1 MGRTVLVSHRL
12 PYTARF
18 QDQAISLSASVGGLA
33 TGLLPMLND
42 NCLWIGWSGLSQKIP
57 NKHRQSLQAQFAERH
72 CLTVDFPLEQHKGFL
87 SDICNGVLWPLYHY
101 QMGVLPVRM
110 PGWEDYVAINE
121 RFADRIM
128 ESAREGDELWIHDY
142 HLQLLPQIL
151 RDRGYQGQIGFFL
164 HIPFPAYEI
173 FRILPWRREILS
185 GIIGAD
191 LIGFHTESY
200 GQHFLENVQKL
211 LGLDVQRNG
220 IRLSDRQIEV
230 DAFPLGVDVNTLETD
245 DESMQ
250 GLAQS
255 LRTIRQGGE
264 RRLFMSVDRMDY
276 TKGLA
281 RKILAFEHLLDT
293 REDQR
298 GKLTLVQIAPPS
310 RDDVPAYSRFRRD
323 LDEHVGRINGKY
335 GSPDYQPVQ
344 YLARS
349 FHPQE
354 IFQAY
359 KEVDVML
366 VTPVRD
372 GMNLVAKEF
381 VAARSDEDGVLV
393 LSELAGAASELFD
406 ALPANPYD
414 IEQMAQAFYDAVTM
428 PEADRK
434 ARMRAMRER
443 VLPFSTETW
452 ARDFLTRLKSIR
464 HDTDVKVASPR
475 KLAQEIAANPKPIRL
490 YLDYDGTLFPIVRV
504 PDMAVPDQSLRQ
516 LLTRLARHPRCD
528 VHIVSGR
535 SMKNLQRWFPSLPI
549 TLHAEH
555 GAISSNG
562 NMLVDPEGSQQ
573 LLDRSFTALQDVAR
587 RYPGA
592 RVERKAYGSTFHYR
606 NAENGEAAA
615 NAVIAMIKAE
625 FRDEPVDIMYGKK
638 NVEIR
643 LQGINKGRV
652 LKQADSDAT
661 IVAVGDD
668 ITDEDMFAAVP
679 ESGVTIAVGSQ
690 PSQARYRLRDSNEV
704 RSFLRE
710 LDQRL
715 SS

>member
-12 PYTARF
+12 PFTAKF
-18 QDQAISLSASVGGLA
+18 QDQKVTLNASVGGLA
-33 TGLLPMLND
+33 TGLLPMLTED
-42 NCLWIGWSGLSQKIP
+42 SLWIGWSGLSQKLP
-57 NKHRQSLQAQFAERH
+57 KKHQQSLEAQFTEQH
-72 CLTVDFPLEQHKGFL
+72 CLTVNFPVESHRAFL
-87 SDICNGVLWPLYHY
+87 SDVCNGVIWPLYHY
-101 QMGVLPVRM
+101 QVGVLPVRM
-110 PGWEDYVAINE
+110 PGWKDYVAIN
-121 RFADRIM
+121 RSFADRIL
-128 ESAREGDELWIHDY
+128 ESAKDGDELWIHDY

-151 RDRGYQGQIGFFL
+151 RDRGYKGQIGFFL

-173 FRILPWRREILS
+173 FRILPWRHDILR
-185 GIIGAD
+185 GILGAD

-200 GQHFLENVQKL
+200 CQHFLENVQKL
-211 LGLDVQRNG
+211 LGLDVSNRG
-220 IRLSDRQIEV
+220 VRLSDRQIEV
-230 DAFPLGVDVNTLETD
+230 DAFPLGVDVNTLESTD
-245 DESMQ
+245 EGMQ
-250 GLAQS
+250 SLGQS
-255 LRTIRQGGE
+255 LRTIRQDGE

-293 REDQR
+293 REDLR

-310 RDDVPAYSRFRRD
+310 RDEVPAYTRFRRD

-349 FHPQE
+349 YHPQE

-381 VAARSDEDGVLV
+381 VAARNDEDGVLV

-406 ALPANPYD
+406 ALPVNPYD
-414 IEQMAQAFYDAVTM
+414 IEQMSQVFYEAVTM
-428 PEADRK
+428 PEADRR

-443 VLPFSTETW
+443 VLPFSTVSW
-452 ARDFLTRLKSIR
+452 AKDFLSRLKTVR
-464 HDTDVKVASPR
+464 RDTGITVASPTAIAR
-475 KLAQEIAANPKPIRL
+475 EIAATPKPIRL
-490 YLDYDGTLFPIVRV
+490 YLDYDGTLFPIVRL

-535 SMKNLQRWFPSLPI
+535 SMKNLQRWFPALPI

-562 NMLVDPEGSQQ
+562 KMVMDPQGSVQ
-573 LLDRSFTALQDVAR
+573 LLERCYSALQDIAQ

-592 RVERKAYGSTFHYR
+592 RVERKTYGSTFHYR
-606 NAENGEAAA
+606 NAENGEQAAA
-615 NAVIAMIKAE
+615 NVLAMIREE
-625 FRDEPVDIMYGKK
+625 FKGEAIDILKGKK

-643 LQGINKGRV
+643 LQGINKGAV
-652 LKQADSDAT
+652 LKQAESDAT
-661 IVAVGDD
+661 VVAIGDD
-668 ITDEDMFAAVP
+668 VTDEDMFAAVP

-690 PSQARYRLRDSNEV
+690 PSHARYRLRDSNEV
-704 RSFLRE
+704 RTFLRE
-710 LDQRL
+710 LDQHL
-715 SS
+715 AQ